1 MSRLLLWIASMA
13 LYPIASVL
21 LVMACLFGVATM
33 WLVRAA
39 DTLWDRSQ
47 P

>member
-1 MSRLLLWIASMA
+1 MSRLLLWIASMT

-21 LVMACLFGVATM
+21 AILAFLCGFVTQWTM
-33 WLVRAA
+33 RAA
-39 DTLWDRSQ
+39 DTLWDMSQ